1 MKSDKK
7 ELIFDA
13 MEQLMSSVPYKDIS
27 VNTIAKK
34 AGIGKGS
41 IYYYFKSK
49 DEILYA
55 VIERSYRRAVHEYI
69 ESVKSQSEVPALEKI
84 QKLFQS
90 IIKKDFKDNEKNLIV
105 TLHLNNDILLHNKMK
120 YFAIQEVSP
129 ILTELLQQG
138 IKEGSIKTDTPKE
151 SAEII
156 VAVLTFLLDDNSFP
170 EDSVSMKNKLKIFAG
185 VLEVCLKTEP
195 GSFDFLYNMSSSS

>member
-1 MKSDKK
+1 MNRGSVYPMKNDKK

-13 MEQLMSSVPYKDIS
+13 MEQLMASAPYKEIS
-27 VNTIAKK
+27 VDTIAKK

-49 DEILYA
+49 DEILYS
-55 VIERSYRRAVHEYI
+55 VIERSYRRAVHEYF
-69 ESVKSQSEVPALEKI
+69 ESIKSQADASALEKI
-84 QKLFQS
+84 KKLLQS
-90 IIKKDFKDNEKNLIV
+90 VIKEDFKDNEKNLIV

-120 YFAIQEVSP
+120 YFAVQEISP

-156 VAVLTFLLDDNSFP
+156 VAVLTFLLDDNGFP
-170 EDSVSMKNKLKIFAG
+170 EDSVSMKNKLKY
-185 VLEVCLKTEP
+185 LREC
-195 GSFDFLYNMSSSS
+195 